1 MTQVLDKPRQE
12 VITLYGNRLRLR
24 VCGLYCQKDQLLM
37 VRHRGIGPTDT
48 FWCPP
53 GGGAQFGEAAPDAL
67 IREFA
72 EETGLDVQVGELL
85 FVNEFMQ
92 PPLHALELFFRV
104 DALGG
109 QLLAGTD
116 PEMSPDGQIIYNSQG
131 YPVLTEE
138 AFYLGRATP
147 DFNWGFSNNFR
158 YKQWRLKVLVDG
170 QYGAVAYS
178 HTLTKSSYS
187 PDPTRPNLGIRQI
200 AFEKMPNMSI

>member
-24 VCGLYCQKDQLLM
+24 VCGLYCQNDQLLM

-67 IREFA
+67 VREFA

-116 PEMSPDGQIIYNSQG
+116 PEMSADGQIIQEVRLMSFDEIKAYPPEEVHALFRLCHSLSDVFALRG
-131 YPVLTEE
+131 YLP
-138 AFYLGRATP
+138 R
-147 DFNWGFSNNFR
+147 
-158 YKQWRLKVLVDG
+158 
-170 QYGAVAYS
+170 
-178 HTLTKSSYS
+178 
-187 PDPTRPNLGIRQI
+187 
-200 AFEKMPNMSI
+200 